1 MSTTIPNLKTI
12 GVQVKTSGLD
22 HSKLE
27 IYLTPLYSAFMFMM
41 ELFWRW
47 QTFKLE
53 TKQTPATKICIL
65 KVFSLTWVLEKQQK
79 KFKATLKDG
88 EVSGF
93 NSIK

>member
-53 TKQTPATKICIL
+53 TK
-65 KVFSLTWVLEKQQK
+65 
-79 KFKATLKDG
+79 
-88 EVSGF
+88 
-93 NSIK
+93 